1 MKKLT
6 FSLALA
12 VACLVNCTINA
23 QSLERRAAIDICE
36 CADIIKNNV
45 SPEFREIIG
54 FKLIAETE
62 DEFNTAL
69 VTFVTNNPDK
79 AAKDMQWMQSM
90 SDDNGQFLRCI
101 SKMEMKYDNTELDTP
116 EMYNSIMIELYE
128 IECDFA
134 AALFMFG
141 AEVQEEEITGEEEKL

>member
-1 MKKLT
+1 MKNLIFT
-6 FSLALA
+6 LALA
-12 VACLVNCTINA
+12 LGSLVSINA

-36 CADIIKNNV
+36 CSHIIENNV
-45 SPEFREIIG
+45 SSEFREIIN
-54 FKLIAETE
+54 FKLIAETA
-62 DEFNTAL
+62 DEFNTAMI
-69 VTFVTNNPDK
+69 TFVTNNPEK
-79 AAKDMQWMQSM
+79 AAKDLEWMQSM

-116 EMYNSIMIELYE
+116 EMYNSIMVELYE

-141 AEVQEEEITGEEEKL
+141 AEVQEAEVTEGE

>member
-1 MKKLT
+1 MKKLIFT
-6 FSLALA
+6 LALA
-12 VACLVNCTINA
+12 IACLVSNNTNA

-36 CADIIKNNV
+36 CSHIIENNV
-45 SPEFREIIG
+45 SPEFREIIN

-62 DEFNTAL
+62 DEFNTAMI
-69 VTFVTNNPDK
+69 TFVTNNPEK
-79 AAKDMQWMQSM
+79 AAKDLEWMQSM

-116 EMYNSIMIELYE
+116 EMYNSIMVELYE

-141 AEVQEEEITGEEEKL
+141 AEVQEAEVTEGE

>member
-1 MKKLT
+1 MKKLIFT
-6 FSLALA
+6 LSLAI
-12 VACLVNCTINA
+12 ACIASQNSNA
-23 QSLERRAAIDICE
+23 QSLERLAAIDICE
-36 CADIIKNNV
+36 CSHIIENNV
-45 SPEFREIIG
+45 SPEFREIIN

-62 DEFNTAL
+62 DEFNTAMI
-69 VTFVTNNPDK
+69 TFVTNNPEK

-116 EMYNSIMIELYE
+116 EMYNSIMVELYE

-141 AEVQEEEITGEEEKL
+141 AEVQEAEVTEGE

>member
-1 MKKLT
+1 MKKLIFT
-6 FSLALA
+6 LAL
-12 VACLVNCTINA
+12 VIACLASNNTNA

-36 CADIIKNNV
+36 CSHIIENNV
-45 SPEFREIIG
+45 SPAFREIVR
-54 FKLIAETE
+54 FKLIAETQE
-62 DEFNTAL
+62 EFDTAL
-69 VTFVTNNPDK
+69 LTYVTNNPDQ

-116 EMYNSIMIELYE
+116 EMYNSIMVELYE
-128 IECDFA
+128 IQCDFA

-141 AEVQEEEITGEEEKL
+141 AEVQEAEVTEGE

>member
-1 MKKLT
+1 MKKLFFT
-6 FSLALA
+6 LALA
-12 VACLVNCTINA
+12 IACLVSNNINA

-36 CADIIKNNV
+36 CSHIIENNV
-45 SPEFREIIG
+45 SPEFREIIN

-62 DEFNTAL
+62 DEFNTAMI
-69 VTFVTNNPDK
+69 TFVTNNPDK
-79 AAKDMQWMQSM
+79 AAKDLEWMQSM

-116 EMYNSIMIELYE
+116 EMYNSIMVELYE

-141 AEVQEEEITGEEEKL
+141 AEVQEAEVTEG

>member
-1 MKKLT
+1 MKKLIFT
-6 FSLALA
+6 LALA
-12 VACLVNCTINA
+12 AACLTSNNSIG

-36 CADIIKNNV
+36 CSNIIKNNV
-45 SPEFREIIG
+45 SPAFKEIIE
-54 FKLIAETE
+54 FKLIAETQE
-62 DEFNTAL
+62 EFDTAL
-69 VTFVTNNPDK
+69 LTYVTNNPDQ
-79 AAKDMQWMQSM
+79 AAKDMLWMQSM

-116 EMYNSIMIELYE
+116 EMYNSVMVELYE

-141 AEVQEEEITGEEEKL
+141 AEVQEAEVTEGE

>member
-1 MKKLT
+1 MKKLIFT
-6 FSLALA
+6 LALA
-12 VACLVNCTINA
+12 LACLASNNTNA

-36 CADIIKNNV
+36 CSHIIENNV
-45 SPEFREIIG
+45 SPEFREIIN

-62 DEFNTAL
+62 DEFNTAMI
-69 VTFVTNNPDK
+69 TFVTNNPEK
-79 AAKDMQWMQSM
+79 AAKDLEWMQSM

-116 EMYNSIMIELYE
+116 EMYNSIMVELYE

-141 AEVQEEEITGEEEKL
+141 AQVEEAEVTEGE

>member
-1 MKKLT
+1 MKKLIFT
-6 FSLALA
+6 LALA
-12 VACLVNCTINA
+12 IACLASNNTNA

-36 CADIIKNNV
+36 CSHIIENNV
-45 SPEFREIIG
+45 SPEFREIIN

-62 DEFNTAL
+62 DEFNTAMI
-69 VTFVTNNPDK
+69 TFVTNNPEK
-79 AAKDMQWMQSM
+79 AAKDLEWMQSM

-116 EMYNSIMIELYE
+116 EMYNSIMVELYE

-141 AEVQEEEITGEEEKL
+141 AEVQEAEVTDGE

>member
-1 MKKLT
+1 MKKLIFT
-6 FSLALA
+6 LALA
-12 VACLVNCTINA
+12 LACLASNNTNA

-36 CADIIKNNV
+36 CSHIIENNV
-45 SPEFREIIG
+45 SPEFREIIN

-62 DEFNTAL
+62 DEFNTAMI
-69 VTFVTNNPDK
+69 TFVTNNPEK
-79 AAKDMQWMQSM
+79 AAKDLEWMQSM

-116 EMYNSIMIELYE
+116 EMYNSIMVELYE

-141 AEVQEEEITGEEEKL
+141 AEVQEAEVTEGE

>member
-1 MKKLT
+1 MKKLFFT
-6 FSLALA
+6 LALA
-12 VACLVNCTINA
+12 IACLVSNNINA

-36 CADIIKNNV
+36 CSHIIENNV
-45 SPEFREIIG
+45 SPEFREIIN
-54 FKLIAETE
+54 FKLIAESE
-62 DEFNTAL
+62 DEFNTAMI
-69 VTFVTNNPDK
+69 TFVTNNPEK
-79 AAKDMQWMQSM
+79 AAKDLEWMQSM

-116 EMYNSIMIELYE
+116 EMYNSIMVELYE

-141 AEVQEEEITGEEEKL
+141 AEVQEAEVTEGE

>member
-1 MKKLT
+1 MKKLIFT
-6 FSLALA
+6 LALA
-12 VACLVNCTINA
+12 LGSLVSIYA

-36 CADIIKNNV
+36 CSHIIENNV
-45 SPEFREIIG
+45 SPEFREIIN

-62 DEFNTAL
+62 DEFNTAMI
-69 VTFVTNNPDK
+69 TFVTNNPDK
-79 AAKDMQWMQSM
+79 AAKDLEWMQSM

-116 EMYNSIMIELYE
+116 EMYNSIMVELYE

-141 AEVQEEEITGEEEKL
+141 AEVQEAEVTEGE

>member
-1 MKKLT
+1 MKKLIFT
-6 FSLALA
+6 LALA
-12 VACLVNCTINA
+12 ITCIFNSNLNA
-23 QSLERRAAIDICE
+23 QSLERLAAIDICE
-36 CADIIKNNV
+36 CSNIIKNNV
-45 SPEFREIIG
+45 SPEFREIIS

-62 DEFNTAL
+62 EEFNTAMI
-69 VTFVTNNPDK
+69 TFVTNNPDK

-116 EMYNSIMIELYE
+116 EMYNSIMVELYE

-141 AEVQEEEITGEEEKL
+141 AQVEEAEVTGAE

>member
-1 MKKLT
+1 MKKLIFT
-6 FSLALA
+6 LALA
-12 VACLVNCTINA
+12 VACLFNSNMNA
-23 QSLERRAAIDICE
+23 QSLERLAAIDICE
-36 CADIIKNNV
+36 CSHIIETNV
-45 SPEFREIIG
+45 SPEFREIIN

-62 DEFNTAL
+62 EEFNNAMI
-69 VTFVTNNPDK
+69 TFVTNNPEK

-116 EMYNSIMIELYE
+116 EMYNSIMVELYE
-128 IECDFA
+128 IECNFA

-141 AEVQEEEITGEEEKL
+141 AEVEEAEVTGAE

>member
-1 MKKLT
+1 MKNLIFT
-6 FSLALA
+6 LALA
-12 VACLVNCTINA
+12 IACLVSNNINA

-36 CADIIKNNV
+36 CSHIIENNV
-45 SPEFREIIG
+45 SPEFREIIN
-54 FKLIAETE
+54 FKLIAESE
-62 DEFNTAL
+62 DEFNTAMI
-69 VTFVTNNPDK
+69 TFVTNNPEK

-116 EMYNSIMIELYE
+116 EMYNSIMVELYE

-141 AEVQEEEITGEEEKL
+141 AEVQEAEVTEGE

>member
-1 MKKLT
+1 MKKLIFT
-6 FSLALA
+6 LALA
-12 VACLVNCTINA
+12 AACLTSNNSIG

-36 CADIIKNNV
+36 CSNIIKNNV
-45 SPEFREIIG
+45 SPAFKEIIE
-54 FKLIAETE
+54 FKLIAETQE
-62 DEFNTAL
+62 EFDTAL
-69 VTFVTNNPDK
+69 LTYVTNNPDQ
-79 AAKDMQWMQSM
+79 AAKDMLWMQTM

-116 EMYNSIMIELYE
+116 EMYNSIMVELYE

-141 AEVQEEEITGEEEKL
+141 AEVQEAEVTEGE

>member
-1 MKKLT
+1 MKKLFFT
-6 FSLALA
+6 LALA
-12 VACLVNCTINA
+12 SACLISNNLYA
-23 QSLERRAAIDICE
+23 QSLERKAALDICE
-36 CADIIKNNV
+36 CAQIIEKNV
-45 SPEFREIIG
+45 SPEFREIIN

-62 DEFNTAL
+62 EEFNNAMI
-69 VTFVTNNPDK
+69 TFVTNNPDK

-101 SKMEMKYDNTELDTP
+101 SKMEMKYNNTELDTP
-116 EMYNSIMIELYE
+116 EMYNSIMVELYE

-141 AEVQEEEITGEEEKL
+141 AEVQAAEVTEGE

>member
-1 MKKLT
+1 MNKLIFT
-6 FSLALA
+6 LALA
-12 VACLVNCTINA
+12 IACLVSNKINA

-36 CADIIKNNV
+36 CSHIIENNV
-45 SPEFREIIG
+45 SPEFREIIN
-54 FKLIAETE
+54 FKLIAESE
-62 DEFNTAL
+62 DEFNTAMI
-69 VTFVTNNPDK
+69 TFVTNNPDK
-79 AAKDMQWMQSM
+79 AAKDLEWMQSM

-116 EMYNSIMIELYE
+116 EMYNSIMVELYE

-141 AEVQEEEITGEEEKL
+141 AEVQEAEVTEGE

>member
-1 MKKLT
+1 MKKLIFT
-6 FSLALA
+6 LALA
-12 VACLVNCTINA
+12 AACLTSNNSIG

-36 CADIIKNNV
+36 CSNIIKNNV
-45 SPEFREIIG
+45 SPEFREIIS

-62 DEFNTAL
+62 EEFNTAMI
-69 VTFVTNNPDK
+69 TFVTNNPDK

-116 EMYNSIMIELYE
+116 EMYNSIMVELYE

-141 AEVQEEEITGEEEKL
+141 AEVQEAEVTEGE

>member
-1 MKKLT
+1 MKKLIFT
-6 FSLALA
+6 LALA
-12 VACLVNCTINA
+12 FGSLVSINA
-23 QSLERRAAIDICE
+23 QSLERRAAMDICE
-36 CADIIKNNV
+36 CSHIIETNV
-45 SPEFREIIG
+45 SPEFREIIN

-62 DEFNTAL
+62 EEFNNAMI
-69 VTFVTNNPDK
+69 TFVTNNPEK

-116 EMYNSIMIELYE
+116 EMYNSIMVELYE
-128 IECDFA
+128 IECNFA

-141 AEVQEEEITGEEEKL
+141 AEVEEAEVTGAE

>member
-1 MKKLT
+1 MKKLIFT
-6 FSLALA
+6 LAIA
-12 VACLVNCTINA
+12 VACLFNNNLNA
-23 QSLERRAAIDICE
+23 QSLERRAALDICE
-36 CADIIKNNV
+36 CSHIIETNV
-45 SPEFREIIG
+45 SPEFREIIN

-62 DEFNTAL
+62 EEFNNAMI
-69 VTFVTNNPDK
+69 TFVTNNPEK

-116 EMYNSIMIELYE
+116 EMYNSIMVELYE

-141 AEVQEEEITGEEEKL
+141 AEVQAAEVTEGE

>member
-1 MKKLT
+1 MKKLIFT
-6 FSLALA
+6 LALA
-12 VACLVNCTINA
+12 AACLTSNNSIG

-36 CADIIKNNV
+36 CSNIIKNNV

-54 FKLIAETE
+54 FKLIAETQE
-62 DEFNTAL
+62 EFDTAL
-69 VTFVTNNPDK
+69 LTYVTNNPDQ
-79 AAKDMQWMQSM
+79 AAKDMLWMQTM

-116 EMYNSIMIELYE
+116 EMYNSIMVELYE

-141 AEVQEEEITGEEEKL
+141 AEVEEAEVTEGE

>member
-1 MKKLT
+1 MKKLIFT
-6 FSLALA
+6 LTLALA
-12 VACLVNCTINA
+12 FIANNNA
-23 QSLERRAAIDICE
+23 FGQSLERLAAIDICE
-36 CADIIKNNV
+36 CSHIIENNV
-45 SPEFREIIG
+45 SPEFREIIN

-62 DEFNTAL
+62 DEFNTAMI
-69 VTFVTNNPDK
+69 TFVTNNPEK

-116 EMYNSIMIELYE
+116 EMYNSIMVELYE

-141 AEVQEEEITGEEEKL
+141 AEVQEAEVTEGE

>member
-1 MKKLT
+1 MKKLFFT
-6 FSLALA
+6 LALA
-12 VACLVNCTINA
+12 IACLVSNNINA

-36 CADIIKNNV
+36 CSHIIENNV
-45 SPEFREIIG
+45 SPEFREIIN
-54 FKLIAETE
+54 FKLIAESE
-62 DEFNTAL
+62 EEFNTAMI
-69 VTFVTNNPDK
+69 TFVTNNPEK
-79 AAKDMQWMQSM
+79 AAKDLEWMQSM

-116 EMYNSIMIELYE
+116 EMYNSIMVELYE

-141 AEVQEEEITGEEEKL
+141 AEVQEAEVTEGE

>member
-1 MKKLT
+1 MKKLIFT
-6 FSLALA
+6 LALA
-12 VACLVNCTINA
+12 AACLTSNNSIG

-36 CADIIKNNV
+36 CSNIIKNNV
-45 SPEFREIIG
+45 SPAFKEIIE
-54 FKLIAETE
+54 FKLIAETQE
-62 DEFNTAL
+62 EFDTAL
-69 VTFVTNNPDK
+69 LTYVTNNPDQ
-79 AAKDMQWMQSM
+79 AAKDMLWMQTM

-116 EMYNSIMIELYE
+116 EMYNSIMVELYE

-141 AEVQEEEITGEEEKL
+141 AEVEEAEVTEGE

>member
-1 MKKLT
+1 MKKLILL
-6 FSLALA
+6 LALA
-12 VACLVNCTINA
+12 IGCGSYSFA

-36 CADIIKNNV
+36 CSHIIENNV
-45 SPEFREIIG
+45 SPEFREIIN

-62 DEFNTAL
+62 EEFNNAMI
-69 VTFVTNNPDK
+69 TFVTNNPDK
-79 AAKDMQWMQSM
+79 AAKDLQWMQSM

-116 EMYNSIMIELYE
+116 EMYNSIMVELYE
-128 IECDFA
+128 IECEFA

-141 AEVQEEEITGEEEKL
+141 AEVQEAEVTEGE

>member
-1 MKKLT
+1 MKKLIFT
-6 FSLALA
+6 IALALGSF
-12 VACLVNCTINA
+12 VSINA

-36 CADIIKNNV
+36 CSHIIENNV
-45 SPEFREIIG
+45 SPEFREIIS

-62 DEFNTAL
+62 DEFNTAMI
-69 VTFVTNNPDK
+69 TFVTNNPEK

-116 EMYNSIMIELYE
+116 EMYNSIMVELYE

-141 AEVQEEEITGEEEKL
+141 AEVEEAEVTEGE

>member
-1 MKKLT
+1 MKKLIFT
-6 FSLALA
+6 IALALGSF
-12 VACLVNCTINA
+12 VSINA
-23 QSLERRAAIDICE
+23 QSLERQAAIDICE
-36 CADIIKNNV
+36 CSRIIETNV
-45 SPEFREIIG
+45 SPEFREIIN

-62 DEFNTAL
+62 EEFNNAMI
-69 VTFVTNNPDK
+69 TFVTNNPEK

-116 EMYNSIMIELYE
+116 EMYNSIMVELYE

-141 AEVQEEEITGEEEKL
+141 AEVEEAEVTEGE

>member
-1 MKKLT
+1 MKKLIFT
-6 FSLALA
+6 LALA
-12 VACLVNCTINA
+12 IACLVSNNINA

-36 CADIIKNNV
+36 CSHIIENNV
-45 SPEFREIIG
+45 SPEFREIIN

-62 DEFNTAL
+62 DEFNTAMI
-69 VTFVTNNPDK
+69 TFVTNNPDK
-79 AAKDMQWMQSM
+79 AAKDLEWMQSM

-116 EMYNSIMIELYE
+116 EMYNSIMVELYE

-134 AALFMFG
+134 AALFLFG
-141 AEVQEEEITGEEEKL
+141 AEVQEAEVTEGE

>member
-1 MKKLT
+1 MKKLIFT
-6 FSLALA
+6 LALA
-12 VACLVNCTINA
+12 IACLASNNTNA

-36 CADIIKNNV
+36 CSHIIENNV
-45 SPEFREIIG
+45 SPEFREIIN

-62 DEFNTAL
+62 DEFNTAMI
-69 VTFVTNNPDK
+69 TFVTNNPEK
-79 AAKDMQWMQSM
+79 AAKDLEWMQSM

-116 EMYNSIMIELYE
+116 EMYNSIMVELYE

-141 AEVQEEEITGEEEKL
+141 AEVQEAEVTGGE